1 MNYEKLTNED
11 LENVFLTAYDKV
23 SNTKKKFPQ
32 DVLLHFYSY
41 YKQATND
48 NKLQVVHQPETGE
61 ELVNAF
67 KANALFQIKSI
78 SQREAKISYI
88 KLAKQ
93 QLNGEFDLK

>member
-1 MNYEKLTNED
+1 MVNYEELSDEE
-11 LENVFLTAYDKV
+11 LEEAFKNAYTKV
-23 SNTKKKFPQ
+23 GNTKIKFPQ

-41 YKQATND
+41 YKHAAND
-48 NKLQVVHQPETGE
+48 NKLRVIHQPENGE

-88 KLAKQ
+88 TLAKQ
-93 QLNGEFDLK
+93 QLNGEL

>member
-1 MNYEKLTNED
+1 MNYEELTDKE
-11 LENVFLTAYDKV
+11 LENVFLKAYTKV
-23 SNTKKKFPQ
+23 GKTKKKFAQ

-41 YKQATND
+41 YKHATND
-48 NKLQVVHQPETGE
+48 NNLRVIHQPENGE

-88 KLAKQ
+88 TLAKQ
-93 QLNGEFDLK
+93 QLNGEF